1 MKRSRKLLVIGGV
14 AAGTKAAS
22 KAKRDDPTLD
32 VTILTDEQ
40 DISYA
45 GCGLAYY
52 IGGVITD
59 RRKLFARTPAQ
70 FKEKQDI
77 TVLTGHRA
85 DRISTW
91 DHVVKATCIATGEQL
106 TFPFDKL
113 VIATGASAVIPPIPG
128 IGKEGVFP
136 LRSISNADAVKA
148 YLSNN
153 TVRSACVIGGGYIGA
168 EMGENLARLGISVT
182 MFEMTNSIMGQL
194 FDPAVAATIAEYMV
208 QSGVTVKTGTMVEQI
223 NGDRQ
228 VRSVIAGGA
237 EYACELVIVAAGV
250 QPNVGLAREARIAI
264 GPTGAIKVDRH
275 METSARGI
283 YAAGDCAEQTN
294 IVSGKPCWVP
304 LGSTANK
311 QGRVAGSCLAGGRL
325 EFPGVLGTSIVKV
338 FDMTVARTGL
348 NEREAREAGFD
359 PVSVTVTVPSK
370 AGYYP
375 GSGKLSVTLTGD
387 KRSRR
392 FIGAQV
398 TGDAT
403 ADKVIDTC
411 AAALMGKLSVDDLVN
426 VDISYSPPYSPALG
440 NVIVAASVLEG
451 KL

>member
-1 MKRSRKLLVIGGV
+1 MKRSQKLLVIGGV

-22 KAKRDDPTLD
+22 KAKRDDPSLE
-32 VTILTDEQ
+32 VTILTEEQ

-52 IGGVITD
+52 IGGIISD
-59 RRKLFARTPAQ
+59 RRSLLARSPEH
-70 FKEKQDI
+70 FREKQGI

-91 DHVVKATCIATGEQL
+91 DHAVKATNIATGEQL

-128 IGKEGVFP
+128 IIMEGVFP
-136 LRSISNADAVKA
+136 LRSLSNAEAIKS
-148 YLSNN
+148 YLSRN
-153 TVRSACVIGGGYIGA
+153 TVRSACIIGGGYIGV
-168 EMGENLARLGISVT
+168 EMAENLTRLGISVT
-182 MFEMTNSIMGQL
+182 MFEMADSIMAQL
-194 FDPAVAATIAEYMV
+194 FDPDIASTIAEYMV
-208 QSGVTVKTGTMVEQI
+208 QSGVTVKTGTTVERI

-228 VRSVIAGGA
+228 VRSVTAGGI
-237 EYACELVIVAAGV
+237 EYACDMVITAAGV
-250 QPNVGLAREARIAI
+250 QPNVELAKEARIAI

-275 METSARGI
+275 METSTRGI

-311 QGRVAGSCLAGGRL
+311 QGRVAGACLAGDRI

-348 NEREAREAGFD
+348 NQREAREAGFD
-359 PVSVTVTVPSK
+359 PVSVTVTVPSR

-375 GSGKLSVTLTGD
+375 GGGKLSVTLIGD
-387 KRSRR
+387 KRSPPFHRR
-392 FIGAQV
+392 PG
-398 TGDAT
+398 
-403 ADKVIDTC
+403 
-411 AAALMGKLSVDDLVN
+411 
-426 VDISYSPPYSPALG
+426 YR
-440 NVIVAASVLEG
+440 
-451 KL
+451 